1 MFTSLR
7 SLGLGLLLCG
17 PALALLRDWPKNT
30 GLFLSPRDANASITT
45 TECGRNAAPGNE
57 TCPLNVCCSEYG
69 NCGTTIDFCG
79 KGCQNNCDLP
89 QISTCATDNS
99 SSLRTVG
106 YYESWANARKCQN
119 VSPKDLNVTGFTHLN
134 YAFLMFDPKT
144 FAIAET
150 ADSDGPLVTEFTN
163 LKTANPGLQTWIAIS
178 GWNFNEPGPTATA
191 FSDMVSCKE
200 NRTKFITEVKAFMQT
215 YAFDGLDIDWE
226 YPSASDRGGK
236 PADKDNLVLFT
247 QEIRAAFGMRYGLSI
262 TLPASYFYMKNF
274 DLAGMQ
280 EHVDFFN
287 IMTYDMH
294 GIWDKDTVGAG
305 PYILPH
311 TNLTE
316 IDGALDLLWRSKVV
330 PEKVNLGL
338 AWYGRSFT
346 LSEPNCTFPNGVCE
360 FSGAGLAGPCSDSKG
375 TLNLMEVQDIV
386 SEGKLRPTLDE
397 KAGVKFVAY
406 NETQWVSFDDEE
418 TIRLKQKF
426 ANERCLGGTMVWAM
440 DQADQKSACGM
451 PEAVRP
457 SSTFNSST
465 YGANTTAPADCT
477 LLPVSDNNTTC
488 SSILAAANSNF
499 TSAQLKAWNPQ
510 VVSWEPLSAGQSICV
525 SPPGGWYV
533 LAQPPL
539 LAANGTAS
547 GANASSTAGADA
559 PSKTQAGISPACTS
573 FATAVEGDTCIKFAE
588 ANGIKPEQLYE
599 WNPILGGN
607 GANCAT
613 SFWAETSYCVGAG
626 LSVGSIPSATA
637 ANISTTAVSTTV
649 SPTSSTEPPT
659 QTETQAGI
667 SPACNSFATAIAGD
681 TCINFAKAHGIE
693 PAQLYE
699 WNPVLGSDG
708 ANCATLFWAKESYC
722 IGVGTSSASD
732 VPGVPQSPQSSY
744 PSDESSESSVMY
756 TPTAPRNTAASIAPS
771 SSYAMSPSSTS
782 ASLPVSSESICR
794 STVTSSVTQTVT
806 ETVFET
812 SSAGSVS
819 S

>member
-1 MFTSLR
+1 MFTPLR
-7 SLGLGLLLCG
+7 SFGLGLLLCS
-17 PALALLRDWPKNT
+17 PALALLRDWPNIT
-30 GLFLSPRDANASITT
+30 SPIRSPRTANASVTT

-69 NCGTTIDFCG
+69 NCGTTIKFCG

-89 QISTCATDNS
+89 QLPTCATNNS
-99 SSLRTVG
+99 SSVRTVG
-106 YYESWANARKCQN
+106 YYESWANTRKCQN

-134 YAFLMFDPKT
+134 YAFLMFDPNT

-150 ADSDGPLVTEFTN
+150 AESDGPSATEFTD
-163 LKTANPGLQTWIAIS
+163 LKTTNPGLQTWIAIG
-178 GWNFNEPGPTATA
+178 GWNFNEPGPTTTA

-200 NRTKFITEVKAFMQT
+200 NRTKFINEITSFMQT

-247 QEIRAAFGMRYGLSI
+247 QEIRAAFGTRYGLSI
-262 TLPASYFYMKNF
+262 TLPASYFYVKNF

-346 LSEPNCTFPNGVCE
+346 LAEKNCTTPNGVCE
-360 FSGAGLAGPCSDSKG
+360 FSGAGVAGPCSDSKG
-375 TLNLMEVQDIV
+375 TLDLREIQRIV
-386 SEGKLRPTLDE
+386 SEGRLNPILDE
-397 KAGVKFVAY
+397 KAGVKFLAY

-418 TIRLKQKF
+418 TIGLKRKF

-440 DQADQKSACGM
+440 DQADQKSACGL

-457 SSTFNSST
+457 SSAFNSST
-465 YGANTTAPADCT
+465 LGANSTSPANCT
-477 LLPVSDNNTTC
+477 LLPISDSNTTC
-488 SSILAAANSNF
+488 TSILSSTSSNF
-499 TSAQLKAWNPQ
+499 TSAQLKTWNPQ
-510 VVSWEPLSAGQSICV
+510 VASWEPLAAGQSICV

-539 LAANGTAS
+539 MAPNGTAS
-547 GANASSTAGADA
+547 GTNASSTAGADG
-559 PSKTQAGISPACTS
+559 PPKTQAGISPACTS
-573 FATAVEGDTCIKFAE
+573 FATAVKGDTCIKFAE
-588 ANGIKPEQLYE
+588 THGIKPEQLYD
-599 WNPILGGN
+599 WNPVLGAN
-607 GANCAT
+607 GANCIT
-613 SFWAETSYCVGAG
+613 SFWADTSYCVGAG
-626 LSVGSIPSATA
+626 SSNSSVSFGTGATA
-637 ANISTTAVSTTV
+637 STTAVSTTA
-649 SPTSSTEPPT
+649 SPTASAQPSTE
-659 QTETQAGI
+659 TETQAGI

-681 TCINFAKAHGIE
+681 TCINFAKSHGIE

-699 WNPVLGSDG
+699 WNPILGPNG
-708 ANCATLFWAKESYC
+708 ANCATLFWAKETYC
-722 IGVGTSSASD
+722 IGVGTNSASD
-732 VPGVPQSPQSSY
+732 SPGVPQSPQSGY
-744 PSDESSESSVMY
+744 SSNESSVSSAVY
-756 TPTAPRNTAASIAPS
+756 TASALGGTLAVVTPIP
-771 SSYAMSPSSTS
+771 PSSTGN
-782 ASLPVSSESICR
+782 SLSVSSEDICY

-806 ETVFET
+806 ETVYET
-812 SSAGSVS
+812 TTSDSSPQ
-819 S
+819 